1 VTHDGVQSPALS
13 FGLPLAGNRVAPP
26 AAAPTHA
33 PSPSPAAPAY
43 APPPARPAAAAAAYA
58 PPPAAPPVAAPLA
71 PARVAPP
78 VQSPAP
84 ATSAP
89 STAGAPE
96 ESTTRLVLD
105 DLLVNVLE
113 TGGSDLHL
121 TLGAP
126 PTIRVRGEMQIL
138 PGYPPLT
145 SEQLQTTLYGVMTER
160 QRKTFEEN
168 LELDFAYAVPG
179 HARFRVNVFQQRETL
194 GAVMRMIPWEIKSLE
209 SLGMPDVIESF
220 TDLKRGLVLVTG
232 PTGSGKSTTLAA
244 MIDKINRSRR
254 GHIMTIE
261 DPVEFL
267 HEHRGCLVNQ
277 REVGQDTHGFR
288 TALKHVLRQDPDVI
302 LVGELRD
309 LDTISVALTAAETGH
324 LVFATLHT
332 QSAQDTITRIV
343 DVFPADQ
350 QQQVRTQ
357 LAATLQGVV
366 CQTLVKTV
374 DGKGRAAAVEIMVCN
389 SGIRAMIRDDKL
401 QQIQGSLQ
409 AGAKDGMQTL
419 NSHLAAL
426 VKTGRITF
434 DAGLEHCSNR
444 ADFETLVGSSM
455 QRVAAS
461 SWR

>member
-1 VTHDGVQSPALS
+1 VNDFTPQTTAAAGKG
-13 FGLPLAGNRVAPP
+13 FGLPLAGGSRIAPAPGLPPVAPATPP
-26 AAAPTHA
+26 AAAA
-33 PSPSPAAPAY
+33 PAAAPAQ
-43 APPPARPAAAAAAYA
+43 P
-58 PPPAAPPVAAPLA
+58 A
-71 PARVAPP
+71 PARVAA
-78 VQSPAP
+78 AP
-84 ATSAP
+84 AQGGQAAGSDAGTTSAP
-89 STAGAPE
+89 EQPAVPGR
-96 ESTTRLVLD
+96 RLLLD
-105 DLLVNVLE
+105 DLLLQVLE
-113 TGGSDLHL
+113 RGGSDLHL
-121 TLGAP
+121 TEGAP
-126 PTIRVRGEMQIL
+126 PTVRLRGEMEVL
-138 PGYPPLT
+138 DGYRALDP
-145 SEQLQTTLYGVMTER
+145 EQLQRMLYGVMTER
-160 QRKTFEEN
+160 QRKVFEEE

-179 HARFRVNVFQQRETL
+179 HARFRVNVFQQRESL
-194 GAVMRMIPWEIKSLE
+194 GAVMRMIPWEILPLE
-209 SLGMPDVIESF
+209 QLGMPAVIDSF
-220 TDLKRGLVLVTG
+220 AHLKRGLVLVTG

-244 MIDKINRSRR
+244 IIDKINRTRR

-261 DPVEFL
+261 DPIEFL
-267 HEHRGCLVNQ
+267 HEHRGCIVNQ

-288 TALKHVLRQDPDVI
+288 AALKHVLRQDPDVI

-419 NSHLAAL
+419 NAHLADL
-426 VKTGRITF
+426 VKAGRITYEM
-434 DAGLEHCSNR
+434 GLEHCSNR
-444 ADFETLVGSSM
+444 EDYDTLVGSGA
-455 QRVAAS
+455 RAAAS

>member
-1 VTHDGVQSPALS
+1 VNDFTPRPSAASGNG
-13 FGLPLAGNRVAPP
+13 FGLPLAGGTPRVAPPGLPPVAASTPP
-26 AAAPTHA
+26 AAAPVHATPVQPTSPQAPA
-33 PSPSPAAPAY
+33 PSGT
-43 APPPARPAAAAAAYA
+43 PARPAG
-58 PPPAAPPVAAPLA
+58 
-71 PARVAPP
+71 
-78 VQSPAP
+78 Q
-84 ATSAP
+84 
-89 STAGAPE
+89 
-96 ESTTRLVLD
+96 RLVLD
-105 DLLVNVLE
+105 DLLVHVLSL
-113 TGGSDLHL
+113 GGSDLHL
-121 TLGAP
+121 TEGAP
-126 PTIRVRGEMQIL
+126 PTVRLRGEMQVIE
-138 PGYPPLT
+138 GYDVLT
-145 SEQLQTTLYGVMTER
+145 PEQLQSTLYGVMTER

-179 HARFRVNVFQQRETL
+179 HARFRVNVFQQRESL
-194 GAVMRMIPWEIKSLE
+194 GAVMRMIPWEILPLE
-209 SLGMPDVIESF
+209 KLGMPEVIESF
-220 TDLKRGLVLVTG
+220 TNLKRGLVLVTG

-244 MIDKINRSRR
+244 IIDKINRSRR

-261 DPVEFL
+261 DPIEFL
-267 HEHRGCLVNQ
+267 HEHRGCIVNQ

-374 DGKGRAAAVEIMVCN
+374 DGKGRAAAVEVMVCN

-401 QQIQGSLQ
+401 QQIQGALQ

-419 NSHLAAL
+419 NAHLAGL
-426 VKTGRITF
+426 VKAGRISYEM
-434 DAGLEHCSNR
+434 GLENASNR
-444 ADFETLVGSSM
+444 EDYDTLVGSTA
-455 QRVAAS
+455 RTAAPG
-461 SWR
+461 WR